1 MYSVT
6 IKVESVIKV
15 LIADDHELMRM
26 GLKMLLEGTED
37 IVVAA
42 EATNGEE
49 VLDKLKADKFDV
61 MVLDIS
67 MPKKTGIEVLREL
80 KAQGKEIPVLILSA
94 HSMEECGKRAIKE
107 GADGFLSKEDAP
119 EKLIDA
125 IRKVSQDK

>member
-1 MYSVT
+1 
-6 IKVESVIKV
+6 VIKV
-15 LIADDHELMRM
+15 LIADDHELMRI

-37 IVVAA
+37 IVVSA

-49 VLDKLKADKFDV
+49 VFDKLKADNFDV

-80 KAQGKEIPVLILSA
+80 KAQGNKIPVLILSTY
-94 HSMEECGKRAIKE
+94 SMEECGERAIKE

-125 IRKVSQDK
+125 IRKISQDK

>member
-1 MYSVT
+1 
-6 IKVESVIKV
+6 VIKILV
-15 LIADDHELMRM
+15 ADDHELMRI

-49 VLDKLKADKFDV
+49 VLDKLKTDNFDV

-80 KAQGKEIPVLILSA
+80 KAQGNKIPVLILSTY
-94 HSMEECGKRAIKE
+94 SIEECGERAIKE

>member
-1 MYSVT
+1 M
-6 IKVESVIKV
+6 IKV
-15 LIADDHELMRM
+15 LVADDHELMRI

-37 IVVAA
+37 IVVSA

-49 VLDKLKADKFDV
+49 VLDKLKADNFDV

-67 MPKKTGIEVLREL
+67 MPKKTGIELLREL
-80 KAQGKEIPVLILSA
+80 KAQGNKIPVLILSTY
-94 HSMEECGKRAIKE
+94 SMEECGERAIKE

-125 IRKVSQDK
+125 IRKVSQFK

>member
-1 MYSVT
+1 
-6 IKVESVIKV
+6 VIKV

-49 VLDKLKADKFDV
+49 VLEKLKADNFDV
-61 MVLDIS
+61 LVLDLT
-67 MPKKTGIEVLREL
+67 MPKKTGLEVLREL
-80 KAQGKEIPVLILSA
+80 KAQGNKIPALILSA
-94 HSMEECGKRAIKE
+94 HSMEECGERLIKE

-125 IRKVSQDK
+125 IRKILQKK

>member
-1 MYSVT
+1 M
-6 IKVESVIKV
+6 IKILV
-15 LIADDHELMRM
+15 ADDHELMRI

-49 VLDKLKADKFDV
+49 VLDKLKTDNFDV

-80 KAQGKEIPVLILSA
+80 KAQGNKIPVLILSTY
-94 HSMEECGKRAIKE
+94 SIEECGERAIKE

>member
-1 MYSVT
+1 M
-6 IKVESVIKV
+6 IKV
-15 LIADDHELMRM
+15 LIADDHELMRI

-37 IVVAA
+37 IVVSA

-49 VLDKLKADKFDV
+49 VFDKLKADNFDV

-80 KAQGKEIPVLILSA
+80 KAQGNKIPVLILSTY
-94 HSMEECGKRAIKE
+94 SMEECGERAIKE

-125 IRKVSQDK
+125 IRKISQDK

>member
-1 MYSVT
+1 M
-6 IKVESVIKV
+6 IKILV
-15 LIADDHELMRM
+15 ADDHELMRI

-49 VLDKLKADKFDV
+49 VLDKLKTDNFDV

-80 KAQGKEIPVLILSA
+80 KAQGNKIPVLILSTY
-94 HSMEECGKRAIKE
+94 SMEECGERAIKE

>member
-1 MYSVT
+1 
-6 IKVESVIKV
+6 VIKILV
-15 LIADDHELMRM
+15 ADDHELMRI

-49 VLDKLKADKFDV
+49 VLDKLKTDNFDV

-80 KAQGKEIPVLILSA
+80 KAQGNKIPVLILSTY
-94 HSMEECGKRAIKE
+94 SMEECGERAIKE

>member
-1 MYSVT
+1 M
-6 IKVESVIKV
+6 IKV
-15 LIADDHELMRM
+15 LIADDHELMRI

-37 IVVAA
+37 IVVSA

-49 VLDKLKADKFDV
+49 VLDRLKTNNFDV

-80 KAQGKEIPVLILSA
+80 KAQGNKIPVLILSTY
-94 HSMEECGKRAIKE
+94 SMEECGERAIKE

-125 IRKVSQDK
+125 IRKASQNK

>member
-1 MYSVT
+1 M
-6 IKVESVIKV
+6 IKV
-15 LIADDHELMRM
+15 LVADDHELMRI

-37 IVVAA
+37 IVVSA

-49 VLDKLKADKFDV
+49 VLDKLKADNFDV

-80 KAQGKEIPVLILSA
+80 KAQGNKIPVLILSTY
-94 HSMEECGKRAIKE
+94 SMEECGERAIKE

-125 IRKVSQDK
+125 IRKVSQFK

>member
-1 MYSVT
+1 MT
-6 IKVESVIKV
+6 RV
-15 LIADDHELMRM
+15 LIADDHELMRI

-37 IVVAA
+37 IVVSA

-49 VLDKLKADKFDV
+49 VLDKLKTDNFDV
-61 MVLDIS
+61 MVLDLA

-80 KAQGKEIPVLILSA
+80 KVQGNKIPVLILSA
-94 HSMEECGKRAIKE
+94 LSMEECGERAIKE

-125 IRKVSQDK
+125 VRKVSRNK

>member
-1 MYSVT
+1 M
-6 IKVESVIKV
+6 IKV
-15 LIADDHELMRM
+15 LIADDHELMRI
-26 GLKMLLEGTED
+26 GLKMLIEGTED
-37 IVVAA
+37 IVVSA

-49 VLDKLKADKFDV
+49 VLDKLKADNFDV
-61 MVLDIS
+61 MVLDLA

-94 HSMEECGKRAIKE
+94 YSMEECGERAIKE

-125 IRKVSQDK
+125 IRKVSQNK

>member
-1 MYSVT
+1 
-6 IKVESVIKV
+6 VIKV
-15 LIADDHELMRM
+15 LIADDHELMRI

-37 IVVAA
+37 IVVSA

-49 VLDKLKADKFDV
+49 VLDKLKADNFDV

-80 KAQGKEIPVLILSA
+80 KAQGNKIPVLILSTY
-94 HSMEECGKRAIKE
+94 SIEECGERAIRE